1 MSNETLKRIDTEP
14 KYLWFFDFDFTLFSN
29 FFELKDKSITP
40 VIPGKTDDMIDNF
53 RKYFEESPTGY
64 KYTQP
69 VGFVHRFIECSNH
82 EYGDVSFCLTVA
94 NSDKECEFKLKMLH
108 QYYPDMFKD
117 LIHVERADM
126 KVDKMKEVAE
136 YYGVDISNVIF
147 FDDDIKT
154 IYAARNAGI
163 SAWTPMNLYT
173 FMSKFAYYQHPGF
186 HHFKQFAEIIPCDIS
201 PIEFL
206 ESRTSLFTDAIG
218 IHRLDD

>member
-1 MSNETLKRIDTEP
+1 MSNETLKRINTQP

-40 VIPGKTDDMIDNF
+40 VIPGKNDDMIDNF
-53 RKYFEESPTGY
+53 RKYLEESPTGY
-64 KYTQP
+64 QYARP
-69 VGFVHRFIECSNH
+69 VEFMHRFIEYSNY

-94 NSDKECEFKLKMLH
+94 NSNKEYELKLKMMH
-108 QYYPDMFKD
+108 QYYPDMFRD
-117 LIHVERADM
+117 LLPVESVDM
-126 KVDKMKEVAE
+126 KVDKMKELAE
-136 YYGVDISNVIF
+136 YYGVNISNVIF
-147 FDDDIKT
+147 FDDDMKT

-173 FMSKFAYYQHPGF
+173 FMSKFVRGEYPGF

-206 ESRTSLFTDAIG
+206 ESKKLFFADTTG
-218 IHRLDD
+218 IRRFYE